1 MAPHMPTS
9 EGPSAV
15 VGASE
20 GLPVEY
26 EATGLEG
33 TSFLVPIG
41 QTVNNSTYAIVYA
54 PAGITNV
61 PLLDLPNT
69 PGDRTTTYFR
79 VTTAVQLAA
88 GETLVF
94 VLFGA

>member
-1 MAPHMPTS
+1 MPHMPTTD
-9 EGPSAV
+9 GPSAV
-15 VGASE
+15 VGASS

-41 QTVNNSTYAIVYA
+41 QTVNNATYSILYA
-54 PAGITNV
+54 PAGIENV
-61 PLLDLPNT
+61 PLLDLPQE

-79 VTTAVQLAA
+79 VNTAVQLAE

>member
-1 MAPHMPTS
+1 MPHMPTS
-9 EGPSAV
+9 DGPSVV

-26 EATGLEG
+26 TATGLEG

-41 QTVNNSTYAIVYA
+41 QTVNNATYSILYA

-61 PLLDLPNT
+61 PLLDLPQAG
-69 PGDRTTTYFR
+69 GDRTTTYFR
-79 VTTAVQLAA
+79 VTTAVQLDA